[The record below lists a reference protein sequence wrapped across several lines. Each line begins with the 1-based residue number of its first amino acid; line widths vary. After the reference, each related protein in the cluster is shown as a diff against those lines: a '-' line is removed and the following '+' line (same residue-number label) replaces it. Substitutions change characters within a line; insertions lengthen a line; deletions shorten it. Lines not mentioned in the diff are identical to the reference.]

1 MLMTFLAQAALVCIT
16 LMVSVGA
23 SGAESIKIAGSG
35 GMIPLVTELAKG
47 YTAKQKGVSV
57 EVNQNSLGKEG
68 GVMALNKGAIDVAM
82 LSTVN
87 EKDRKLP
94 FEFHP
99 IAVVPSVFGVN
110 PSVTVKGLTARQVC
124 DIYAGKIRN
133 WKDVGGP
140 DAPIV
145 VYTRPENE
153 SAKIAVR
160 EGLSCFRDLKELPT
174 AISLAKAKD
183 MSSALEKT
191 PYAIGMLN
199 TVMLDESKGK
209 IVAPD
214 FDGKPVVGLDPRT
227 WPMKVTSYL
236 ATRTNPPEAVSR
248 FLAYV
253 KSPEGKKIIRREK
266 GIPVE

>member
-1 MLMTFLAQAALVCIT
+1 MKLIARIT
-16 LMVSVGA
+16 LCTLTLFLSA
-23 SGAESIKIAGSG
+23 AAAGAESLKIAGSG

-47 YTAKQKGVSV
+47 YMAKQKGVTV

-68 GVMALNKGAIDVAM
+68 GAMALSKGAIDIAM

-87 EKDRKLP
+87 EKDRNLP

-99 IAVVPSVFGVN
+99 IAIVPSVFGVH
-110 PSVTVKGLTARQVC
+110 PSVTVKGLTSKQVC
-124 DIYAGKIRN
+124 DIYAGRIRN
-133 WKDVGGP
+133 WKEVGGP

-160 EGLSCFRDLKELPT
+160 EGLSCFRDLKELST
-174 AISLAKAKD
+174 AIILAKAKE

-191 PYAIGMLN
+191 PYSIGMLN
-199 TVMLDESKGK
+199 TVMLDDSKGK
-209 IVAPD
+209 IVAPAI
-214 FDGKPVVGLDPRT
+214 DGKHVATLDPRT
-227 WPMKVTSYL
+227 WPMKATSYL
-236 ATRTNPPEAVSR
+236 ATRKNPPEAVSR
-248 FLAYV
+248 FIAYV
-253 KSPEGKKIIRREK
+253 SSPEGKKIIRREK